1 MKPPDYCPLDDAM
14 TPEPISNV
22 EVAKQQLS
30 CAVELFF
37 NKEHMAVVATL
48 VFSAYGILVDLVK
61 DKGCFRDFMQ
71 DTASKDDIASRDL
84 WNEWNSEWGF
94 LKHARSGL
102 ESKIINEDF
111 IAQILFTAI
120 YDFQLLRDKLENNS
134 LPAASI
140 VMELYQMWCYATDSK
155 LSPCDKSLEK
165 KYDANKFFPKIEL
178 LSKRE
183 QLNQGKLVME
193 LWLKNERMFK
203 TAKPRRHKEFFGE
216 TIA

>member
-1 MKPPDYCPLDDAM
+1 M

-48 VFSAYGILVDLVK
+48 VFSAYGILVVLVK

-134 LPAASI
+134 LPAASTA
-140 VMELYQMWCYATDSK
+140 MDLYQSWFYATDSK
-155 LSPCDKSLEK
+155 LMTCEKSLK
-165 KYDANKFFPKIEL
+165 IKRDANELFPNIKL
-178 LSKRE
+178 LSKSR
-183 QLNQGKLVME
+183 QLDQGKAVIKSWTE
-193 LWLKNERMFK
+193 GGN
-203 TAKPRRHKEFFGE
+203 AV
-216 TIA
+216 